1 MERLKSIGDL
11 KNIRLR
17 LSEETFRPDRN
28 RIRICCGTG
37 CTATGSGK
45 VVKMLEDEIS
55 KKGMDVEI
63 IMTGCQGLC
72 QKGPVMKAEPFGYFY
87 QKVNP
92 ERAGE
97 ILSTTYAAGLPVREL
112 LYRESFLDNPIE
124 KMEEVPFYKKQL
136 RIALRNNGVI
146 DPRNILHY
154 IAVDGYSA
162 MKKSFLP

>member
-63 IMTGCQGLC
+63 VMTGCQGLC
-72 QKGPVMKAEPFGYFY
+72 QKGPVMKAEPYGYFY
-87 QKVNP
+87 QKVKQDNVK
-92 ERAGE
+92 EV
-97 ILSTTYAAGLPVREL
+97 ISTTYSAGFPVRNL
-112 LYRESFLDNPIE
+112 LYRESFIE
-124 KMEEVPFYKKQL
+124 QPVEIMEEGPVYK
-136 RIALRNNGVI
+136 
-146 DPRNILHY
+146 
-154 IAVDGYSA
+154 
-162 MKKSFLP
+162 